1 MSAIAYADKE
11 GAGRTGRTD
20 PELEDM
26 SPERIQAANRV
37 RALYSSG
44 IPFFTKRAI
53 ADLVDQFDRAR
64 KHLQHVGTSE
74 GNDGGESRRQMLFL
88 QDLDG
93 KTVELENEIGT
104 VWPTTGTTEHITTD
118 LVIRYRTY
126 QGLIAANTDPRQ
138 YTPELAYC
146 PLRINYLECK
156 RDKTTKQLRPQ
167 RRGQSLKA
175 TREALDAGVK
185 SWESSEECERITAAL
200 TASTTLNKVTKVIAF
215 ACCTMS
221 RSEAVQKR
229 SITQHALILTIK
241 DILQK
246 KSLTADGHVRCYAQD
261 PIYTSAD
268 RAVLEGKGIHV
279 LEDPHGFLEVDD
291 SSIVIAFSPN
301 VPVRQIVADIA
312 RPAVMLWN
320 RVKPEGEMASAWSE
334 FWQEQNF
341 QSVEELEAN
350 M

>member
-64 KHLQHVGTSE
+64 KHLQHV
-74 GNDGGESRRQMLFL
+74 
-88 QDLDG
+88 DLDG

-104 VWPTTGTTEHITTD
+104 VWPTTGTTEHIT
-118 LVIRYRTY
+118 
-126 QGLIAANTDPRQ
+126 
-138 YTPELAYC
+138 
-146 PLRINYLECK
+146 
-156 RDKTTKQLRPQ
+156 
-167 RRGQSLKA
+167 GQSLKA